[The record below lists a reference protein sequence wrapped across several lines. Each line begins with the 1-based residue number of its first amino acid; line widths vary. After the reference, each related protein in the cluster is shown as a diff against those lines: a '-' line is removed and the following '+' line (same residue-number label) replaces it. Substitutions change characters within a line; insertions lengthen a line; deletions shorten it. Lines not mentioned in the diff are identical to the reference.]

1 MNCKENRWTLQEL
14 RALGMADAFIE
25 QGSKILRRLEAR
37 HSADAIRMR
46 LMRMRKA
53 RAEALE
59 GDAK

>member
-1 MNCKENRWTLQEL
+1 MNCKETRWTLQEL
-14 RALGMADAFIE
+14 RDLGRADAFIE
-25 QGSKILRRLEAR
+25 EGRKILRSIEAR
-37 HSADAIRMR
+37 HSVDAIRMR